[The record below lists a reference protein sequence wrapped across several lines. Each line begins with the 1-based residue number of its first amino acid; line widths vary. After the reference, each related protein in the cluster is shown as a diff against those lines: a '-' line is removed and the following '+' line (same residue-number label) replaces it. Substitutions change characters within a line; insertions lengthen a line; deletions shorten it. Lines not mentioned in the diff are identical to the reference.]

1 MSFTLRYN
9 LNMKKMIHPILYIA
23 LVAIVGAMVFL
34 GAKAYNHA
42 IAYEEATKELVTY
55 HDAGQ
60 QASLKLEQFAK
71 SLLGDLYDDDLK
83 MQMDK
88 VRAKQ
93 THAMVKAQEY
103 TIYFMALLVLL
114 LLFSFFISLQAFTLF
129 GSIGALLTLTLGLI
143 TPILMVTI
151 HKEVEYLGDIV
162 LSFESKGVIGS
173 IVKLWETGDIVVALV
188 ILLFSVVVP
197 VLKVLSLLVVSLFM
211 QSRFAHGIIAF
222 FKMIGKWSMVDVFV
236 VAVFLVYLTANK
248 GDVSK
253 AEVEMGLYFFLAY
266 VIVSMLVSLSADKML
281 QKLKG

>member
-1 MSFTLRYN
+1 
-9 LNMKKMIHPILYIA
+9 MKKSIHIILYMA
-23 LVAIVGAMVFL
+23 LSIMLGAMVLF
-34 GAKAYNHA
+34 GAKAYKHA
-42 IAYEEATKELVTY
+42 LLYEDATKELVTY

-71 SLLGDLYDDDLK
+71 SLLGDLYDDELK
-83 MQMDK
+83 IQMEK
-88 VRAKQ
+88 VREKQ
-93 THAMVKAQEY
+93 ETAMVNAQQN
-103 TIYFMALLVLL
+103 TLYFMSLLAMLL
-114 LLFSFFISLQAFTLF
+114 LISFIISIRAFTLF
-129 GSIGALLTLTLGLI
+129 GSISALMTLTLGLI

-173 IVKLWETGDIVVALV
+173 IVKLWETGDIIVAIV

-197 VLKVLSLLVVSLFM
+197 VLKVLSLLVVSIFM
-211 QSRFAHGIIAF
+211 ESPFAHGIIKF

-248 GDVSK
+248 GDVSR

-266 VIVSMLVSLSADKML
+266 VIVSMLGSLSADRML
-281 QKLKG
+281 KERKG

>member
-1 MSFTLRYN
+1 
-9 LNMKKMIHPILYIA
+9 MKKTIHLILYVA
-23 LVAIVGAMVFL
+23 LTVML
-34 GAKAYNHA
+34 GTMIFFGTKAYQHA
-42 IAYEEATKELVTY
+42 LLYEDATKELVTY

-83 MQMDK
+83 MQMEK
-88 VRAKQ
+88 VREKQ
-93 THAMVKAQEY
+93 ETAMVNAQQN
-103 TIYFMALLVLL
+103 TLYFMSLLAMLL
-114 LLFSFFISLQAFTLF
+114 LISFIISIRAFTLF
-129 GSIGALLTLTLGLI
+129 GSISALMTLTLGLI

-173 IVKLWETGDIVVALV
+173 IVKLWETGDIIVAIV

-197 VLKVLSLLVVSLFM
+197 VLKVLSLLVVSIFM
-211 QSRFAHGIIAF
+211 ESPFAHGIIKF

-248 GDVSK
+248 GDVSR

-266 VIVSMLVSLSADKML
+266 VIVSMLGSLSADRML
-281 QKLKG
+281 KESKG